1 MIIQPV
7 SPNQLRQRRQQL
19 QRQRKV
25 KLWQGLWRTL
35 FMGGIAGSLFWVV
48 MLPNWVIRQPEQ
60 IAIEGNQFLSASS
73 VRSLLSLSYPQSL
86 LKLQPQGLAQ
96 ALEETAPIADAV
108 VTRELFPPSLSI
120 KVQERVPVAI
130 ALPNPNGHSEMG
142 FVDESGIWIPQSN
155 YTTLD
160 SELEIPKLQVSGLDS
175 SLFRH
180 WSKLY
185 PLIHHSTVQVSLV
198 NFQDESNVILDT
210 EFGKVHLGGNTGQ
223 WEEQLRVLAQMG
235 ELPNQVPPSEI
246 DYIDLQTPSSPKIQL
261 KTPSE
266 RLNTPSEP

>member
-7 SPNQLRQRRQQL
+7 SSNQLRQRRQQL
-19 QRQRKV
+19 QRQRQV

-35 FMGGIAGSLFWVV
+35 LMGGIAGSLFWVV
-48 MLPNWVIRQPEQ
+48 MLPNWVIREPEQ
-60 IAIEGNQFLSASS
+60 IAIEGNQFLSAAS

-86 LKLQPQGLAQ
+86 LQLQPQGIAQ
-96 ALEETAPIADAV
+96 ALEKTAPIASAV

-130 ALPNPNGHSEMG
+130 ALPNPESHPEIG
-142 FVDESGIWIPQSN
+142 FVDAEGIWIPQSN
-155 YTTLD
+155 YTTLN
-160 SELEIPKLQVSGLDS
+160 SELEIPKLQVRGLNH

-185 PLIHHSTVQVSLV
+185 PLVHYSTVQVSLV

-210 EFGKVHLGGNTGQ
+210 EFGKVHLGGNAHQ

-261 KTPSE
+261 KISRETLDSRSKP
-266 RLNTPSEP
+266 